1 MLHRIQK
8 MISAVLVVALLA
20 VVVCPAMALAANAKV
35 NSSSARV
42 YKSASTSSASVKMK
56 KGTKLT
62 VKAVRGSWAM
72 VTKNG
77 YTGYMPV
84 QYLDSTTRY
93 KAYISKNTYIYKSAS
108 TSSTKAGIVK
118 NTTVYVVGK
127 SGSFYRVQNSTGSRT
142 GYVKSGCLSRSKSG
156 GSSSSSA
163 KKSSAKSKVVK
174 MDWFKGGS
182 KVLKKGSYGYI
193 YDIKTGIKVKIKRM
207 GGHNHADVEPATA
220 ADTRK
225 LLKIAGGKWSWDSHA
240 VILMAGGKCV
250 ACAIN
255 TMPHGDQTITDN
267 GYDGQF
273 CLHMSGSLTH
283 ASGKLNKSHQ
293 KAINAAYNWAH

>member
-1 MLHRIQK
+1 MLRYVQK
-8 MISAVLVVALLA
+8 MISAALIVALLA

-35 NSSSARV
+35 NTSSARV
-42 YKSASTSSASVKMK
+42 YKTASTSSASVKMK

-72 VTKNG
+72 VTLNG
-77 YTGYMPV
+77 HTGYMPV
-84 QYLDSTTRY
+84 QYLDSTKRY
-93 KAYISKNTYIYKSAS
+93 KAYISKNTYVYKSAS
-108 TSSTKAGIVK
+108 TSSAKAGIAK
-118 NTTVYVVGK
+118 NTAVYVVGV
-127 SGSFYRVQNSTGSRT
+127 SGGFYRVQNSNGTRT
-142 GYVKSGCLSRSKSG
+142 GYVKSGCLSRSQSG
-156 GSSSSSA
+156 G
-163 KKSSAKSKVVK
+163 KKASAKSAVVK
-174 MDWFKGGS
+174 MDWFSGGN
-182 KVLKKGSYGYI
+182 KVMKKGSYGYI

-225 LLKIAGGKWSWDSHA
+225 LLKISGGKWSWDAHA
-240 VILMAGGKCV
+240 VILSAGGKLV
-250 ACAIN
+250 ACSIN

-267 GYDGQF
+267 GYEGQF

-283 ASGKLNKSHQ
+283 ASGTLNKYHQ

>member
-1 MLHRIQK
+1 ML
-8 MISAVLVVALLA
+8 SAVLIVALLA

-72 VTKNG
+72 VTMNG
-77 YTGYMPV
+77 HTGYMPV

-93 KAYISKNTYIYKSAS
+93 KAYISKNTYVYKSAS
-108 TSSTKAGIVK
+108 TSSAKAGIAK
-118 NTTVYVVGK
+118 NTAVYVVGV
-127 SGSFYRVQNSTGSRT
+127 SGDFYRVQNSNGSRT
-142 GYVKSGCLSRSKSG
+142 GYVKSGCLSRSQSG
-156 GSSSSSA
+156 GSKA
-163 KKSSAKSKVVK
+163 SAKSAVEKT
-174 MDWFKGGS
+174 DWFKGGS

-225 LLKIAGGKWSWDSHA
+225 LLKIAGGKWSWDAHA

-250 ACAIN
+250 ACSIN

-283 ASGKLNKSHQ
+283 ASGKLNKYHQ
-293 KAINAAYNWAH
+293 KAIKAAYDWAH